1 MNRQLLFIED
11 DEDDAYIIRHAL
23 KREGIQESLHFVNN
37 GKMAVE
43 YLESLT
49 SDNLGS
55 RSLPLIIFLDLNMP
69 LMNGFEFLQWRRQQ
83 PAFQSVPVLVLSS
96 SDNYHD
102 INEAYNLGANAYLV
116 KPMSV
121 TDLSAVLKAVQSFW
135 LTHNRYPS

>member
-69 LMNGFEFLQWRRQQ
+69 LMNGFEFLQWRREQ

-96 SDNYHD
+96 SDSYHD

-121 TDLSAVLKAVQSFW
+121 TDLSSVLKAVQSFW